1 MFMKLVRGVERSGE
15 DEQDTG
21 ERAED
26 AEEVFWGRDADAEG
40 GGGGVED
47 AEEAATQRLLLR
59 FGFGWRV
66 VALCCGKA
74 EVAQDQDEAYGKD
87 GKDGKDGKEGRG
99 RVVRRCKW
107 RDWPHFIF
115 REAQP

>member
-1 MFMKLVRGVERSGE
+1 MSRTQERVNKTQGRGRKM
-15 DEQDTG
+15 QK
-21 ERAED
+21 RF
-26 AEEVFWGRDADAEG
+26 FWGRDADAEG

-59 FGFGWRV
+59 FGFEWRV

-74 EVAQDQDEAYGKD
+74 ELAQDQDEAYGKD
-87 GKDGKDGKEGRG
+87 GKEGRV